1 MKLGQ
6 LKEIMY
12 RSASRARPG
21 GAIST
26 YRWDGLLA
34 HLVTVFE
41 RSAAMP
47 NITSS
52 LEMECGTNEAQVCKV
67 RFADDTEEAEVDR
80 WLAHDV
86 GGLTIAD
93 LVGVT
98 AWRLERAEKRIV
110 DALAALDSMIHG
122 DSADVEAIERVAA
135 ILRGE

>member
-1 MKLGQ
+1 MKLSQ

-12 RSASRARPG
+12 RNASKARPG

-26 YRWDGLLA
+26 YRWDGPLG

-41 RSAAMP
+41 PSAAMP
-47 NITSS
+47 MRTTGS
-52 LEMECGTNEAQVCKV
+52 LEMECGPAEAQVCKV
-67 RFADDTEEAEVDR
+67 RFTDDTEEAEVDR

-86 GGLTIAD
+86 GGLAIAD

-98 AWRLERAEKRIV
+98 AWRLEQAEERIARALQYISDDPVNLEHSE
-110 DALAALDSMIHG
+110 LT
-122 DSADVEAIERVAA
+122 A